1 MPHEVLL
8 LYYSGV
14 TCICDNRLTGF
25 RGMIEVLVDDL
36 IFLGQ
41 NYHLPCPFSL
51 LVPSL
56 LHCPSRLSVVFS
68 KTDFGHIS
76 SFFSVFAQM

>member
-1 MPHEVLL
+1 
-8 LYYSGV
+8 
-14 TCICDNRLTGF
+14 
-25 RGMIEVLVDDL
+25 MIEDLEYGL
-36 IFLGQ
+36 IFLGP
-41 NYHLPCPFSL
+41 NNHPPCPFSL

-68 KTDFGHIS
+68 KNDFGNIS